1 MCARGADLDLGLG
14 LDLDLDLD
22 LGLGLDLDLGLG
34 TPFRVGLP
42 AAQTFVAAPAGTDG
56 EPLVR

>member
-14 LDLDLDLD
+14 LDLD
-22 LGLGLDLDLGLG
+22 LDLDLGLG